1 MPLKRSDMIKL
12 SITLVMQQDNISLR
26 SRSSSAI
33 EFNDLIGL
41 AASLAKNTT
50 YSRQSV
56 NSRGVMFAIAKAY

>member
-1 MPLKRSDMIKL
+1 
-12 SITLVMQQDNISLR
+12 
-26 SRSSSAI
+26 
-33 EFNDLIGL
+33 LIGL